1 LLAKGT
7 YFPDVL
13 AALKKVLAFKRAK
26 KSLGIRSL
34 HAGFGARS
42 QWLWELPQEKELAA
56 KAEPQA
62 APAHR
67 IPSDWVE
74 GVACLDPD
82 RPPPDVPRH
91 RWRQFTFRDRS
102 GRMTGTAERMRD

>member
-62 APAHR
+62 APAR
-67 IPSDWVE
+67 WKGSLASILI
-74 GVACLDPD
+74 A
-82 RPPPDVPRH
+82 RPLM
-91 RWRQFTFRDRS
+91 FRGIAGAS
-102 GRMTGTAERMRD
+102 S

>member
-1 LLAKGT
+1 VTLLAKGT

-56 KAEPQA
+56 
-62 APAHR
+62 PAHR

-74 GVACLDPD
+74 GVACLDPN
-82 RPPPDVPRH
+82 RPPPPKIVKILN
-91 RWRQFTFRDRS
+91 
-102 GRMTGTAERMRD
+102 

>member
-26 KSLGIRSL
+26 KSLGISSL
-34 HAGFGARS
+34 RAGFGARS
-42 QWLWELPQEKELAA
+42 QWLWELPQEKELPA

-67 IPSDWVE
+67 TLPL
-74 GVACLDPD
+74 VA
-82 RPPPDVPRH
+82 
-91 RWRQFTFRDRS
+91 
-102 GRMTGTAERMRD
+102 E